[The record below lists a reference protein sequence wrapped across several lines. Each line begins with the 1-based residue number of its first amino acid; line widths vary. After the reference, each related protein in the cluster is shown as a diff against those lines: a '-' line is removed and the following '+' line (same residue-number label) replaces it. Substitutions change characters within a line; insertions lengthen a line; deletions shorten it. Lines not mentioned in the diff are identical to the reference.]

1 MAALPGRQEPPSTV
15 QDFVL
20 ALHDAQ
26 RDFALAHVSAQSAE
40 LCLADQIRTLH
51 KIHARML
58 DLRTV
63 RALAKDGKFQEAYT
77 FLVQLPNL

>member
-1 MAALPGRQEPPSTV
+1 MPETI
-15 QDFVL
+15 QDFAL

-26 RDFALAHVSAQSAE
+26 CNFALAHVSAQSAE

-63 RALAKDGKFQEAYT
+63 RALAKDGKLQEAYT
-77 FLVQLPNL
+77 FLAQLPNL